1 MNLQGA
7 FEPKT
12 SDFNTQPHI
21 VLPRQAEEKAQQLA
35 VSSAEEPPAIR
46 GTGTVREGG
55 RPLLQAGRRKA
66 RSC

>member
-12 SDFNTQPHI
+12 SDFSTQPHT
-21 VLPRQAEEKAQQLA
+21 VLPRQAEEKAQHP
-35 VSSAEEPPAIR
+35 VSSAEEPPAMR
-46 GTGTVREGG
+46 GTGAVREGR